1 VPPLDF
7 IPLVEETGL
16 IVPIGEWVLRTA
28 CAQNKAWQEA
38 GLPALNMSVNV
49 AARQFQQQNLAEVVA
64 RVLQETGLDARW
76 LTLEITESTVM
87 RDAGAAIAT
96 LREIGSLGV
105 GLSVD
110 DFGTGYSSLN
120 YLKRFP
126 LNCLKI
132 DKSFID
138 DVTTD
143 PNDAAI
149 TTAIISMA
157 GSLEI
162 MVIAEGV
169 ETLEQVRF
177 LSARGCDAMQGYF
190 FSKPLPALALA
201 SMLAENK
208 RLEIRPAAAP
218 TRAAKKT
225 GARTR
230 RPTPKRKARVK
241 K

>member
-1 VPPLDF
+1 
-7 IPLVEETGL
+7 
-16 IVPIGEWVLRTA
+16 
-28 CAQNKAWQEA
+28 
-38 GLPALNMSVNV
+38 MSVNV

-64 RVLQETGLDARW
+64 RVLQETGLDPRW
-76 LTLEITESTVM
+76 LMLEITESTVM
-87 RDAGAAIAT
+87 RDAGAAVET

-110 DFGTGYSSLN
+110 DFGTGYSSLS

-138 DVTTD
+138 DITTD

-162 MVIAEGV
+162 KVIAEGV
-169 ETLEQVRF
+169 ETLAQLNF
-177 LSARGCDAMQGYF
+177 LRARGCDAMQGYY
-190 FSKPLPALALA
+190 FSKPLPAAGLAALLA
-201 SMLAENK
+201 GNK
-208 RLEIRPAAAP
+208 RLEMGPAVAP
-218 TRAAKKT
+218 PRALKKT
-225 GARTR
+225 GARSK
-230 RPTPKRKARVK
+230 RPTPKRKAPAK

>member
-1 VPPLDF
+1 MGVAHCVRAEP
-7 IPLVEETGL
+7 
-16 IVPIGEWVLRTA
+16 
-28 CAQNKAWQEA
+28 AWQAA
-38 GLPALNMSVNV
+38 GLPTLHMSVNV

-87 RDAGAAIAT
+87 RDAGAAIET
-96 LREIGSLGV
+96 LRQIGALGV

-110 DFGTGYSSLN
+110 DFGTGYSSLS

-138 DVTTD
+138 DITTD
-143 PNDAAI
+143 PSDAAI
-149 TTAIISMA
+149 ATAIISMA

-162 MVIAEGV
+162 KVIAEGV
-169 ETLEQVRF
+169 ETLAQLNF
-177 LSARGCDAMQGYF
+177 LQRTRLRRHAGYY
-190 FSKPLPALALA
+190 FSKPLPAAALA
-201 SMLAENK
+201 ALLAENK
-208 RLEIRPAAAP
+208 RLEMGPAAALP
-218 TRAAKKT
+218 RALKKT
-225 GARTR
+225 GARSK
-230 RPTPKRKARVK
+230 RPTPETESPAK